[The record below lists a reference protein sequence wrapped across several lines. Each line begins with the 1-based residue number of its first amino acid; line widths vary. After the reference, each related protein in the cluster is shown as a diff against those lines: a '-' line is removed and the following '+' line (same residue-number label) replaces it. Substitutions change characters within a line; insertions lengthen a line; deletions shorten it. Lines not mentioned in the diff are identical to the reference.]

1 MKLFVEVQATIQYDE
16 YKKEKVGDIKM
27 RTILLFLNDMS
38 INEIE
43 DIRKQHDPLFG
54 LIPPHITIVFPFESS
69 TSNDE
74 LKLHILKLLKGI
86 QEIEIEFA
94 NQITSEGEYL
104 FLRVEKG
111 QKQIE
116 ELHDLLYTGAL
127 LQFLKED
134 ISYIP
139 HVTVG
144 RKESTELAAE
154 VAKDIHS
161 FPEKLQC
168 IVDRISVER
177 IGENGE
183 SIIEFEV
190 PL

>member
-1 MKLFVEVQATIQYDE
+1 
-16 YKKEKVGDIKM
+16 M

-43 DIRKQHDPLFG
+43 DIRKKHDPLFG
-54 LIPPHITIVFPFESS
+54 LIPPHITVVFPFESS
-69 TSNDE
+69 ISNDE
-74 LKLHILKLLKGI
+74 LKLHILKLSKGI

-94 NQITSEGEYL
+94 NQITGEGEYL

-116 ELHDLLYTGAL
+116 KLHDLLYRGAL

-134 ISYIP
+134 IPYIP
-139 HVTVG
+139 HITVG
-144 RKESTELAAE
+144 RKERTELATEAP
-154 VAKDIHS
+154 KDMHS

-168 IVDRISVER
+168 VIDRISVER

-190 PL
+190 PLQKS

>member
-1 MKLFVEVQATIQYDE
+1 
-16 YKKEKVGDIKM
+16 M

-43 DIRKQHDPLFG
+43 NIRKKHDPLFG

-69 TSNDE
+69 ISNDE
-74 LKLHILKLLKGI
+74 LKLHILKLSKGI

-94 NQITSEGEYL
+94 NQISGEGEYL

-134 ISYIP
+134 IPYIP
-139 HVTVG
+139 NVTVG
-144 RKESTELAAE
+144 RKERTELAAE
-154 VAKDIHS
+154 VAKDIHN

-168 IVDRISVER
+168 IVDRVSVER

-190 PL
+190 PLQKS